1 MPDIQLTPALEV
13 LLEHVN
19 PTSFQKYLIA
29 SELISTFLEPEP
41 EVLGKEPKPREIP
54 NAGQAVLERRA

>member
-1 MPDIQLTPALEV
+1 MPDIQLTPDLEV

-41 EVLGKEPKPREIP
+41 EVLGKEPKREIP
-54 NAGQAVLERRA
+54 NAGQPVVERRA